1 VYTAGVRQGG
11 KLLLGVALAGG
22 AYAACRAAGASSPAA
37 STALVTALC
46 ASYWITEA
54 LPIPVTSLIP
64 FVAFPLL
71 AVASPKELAGA
82 YGHPLIL
89 LLLGG
94 FILSKAMEQ
103 SGAHRRLAMIMLH
116 LLGGDA
122 GKRLV
127 LGFMVTSALL
137 SMWISNSATTLML
150 LPVALAVLDREQG
163 SETAQQLAGPLL
175 LGIAYAASIGGLG
188 TPIGTP
194 PNVAFMAVYNETF
207 GREVTF
213 LDWMRLGVPATLVL
227 LPIAYW
233 VLTRKLETRGRFD
246 LPEIGRWTSAE
257 RRVLCVFAATAA
269 AWVFRSEPYGGWQ
282 QLLGGAKVDDSTVAL
297 AAVVV
302 MFLVPD
308 GAGKRL
314 LKWETAATIPWGLL
328 LLFAGGLAIAKAF
341 ETSGLSAL
349 LASGLGSA
357 AGWPEIVMIG
367 LVCLVVTF
375 LTEVTSNTATAA
387 LLLPVLAAAAQAT
400 GTEPMKLMIPATLS
414 ASCAFML
421 PVATVPN
428 AVVFGTGRFTTGDM
442 ARHGL
447 WLNLLGAAALTL
459 LCTLLL

>member
-1 VYTAGVRQGG
+1 
-11 KLLLGVALAGG
+11 
-22 AYAACRAAGASSPAA
+22 
-37 STALVTALC
+37 
-46 ASYWITEA
+46 
-54 LPIPVTSLIP
+54 
-64 FVAFPLL
+64 
-71 AVASPKELAGA
+71 
-82 YGHPLIL
+82 
-89 LLLGG
+89 
-94 FILSKAMEQ
+94 
-103 SGAHRRLAMIMLH
+103 
-116 LLGGDA
+116 
-122 GKRLV
+122 
-127 LGFMVTSALL
+127 
-137 SMWISNSATTLML
+137 
-150 LPVALAVLDREQG
+150 
-163 SETAQQLAGPLL
+163 
-175 LGIAYAASIGGLG
+175 
-188 TPIGTP
+188 
-194 PNVAFMAVYNETF
+194 
-207 GREVTF
+207 
-213 LDWMRLGVPATLVL
+213 
-227 LPIAYW
+227 
-233 VLTRKLETRGRFD
+233 
-246 LPEIGRWTSAE
+246 
-257 RRVLCVFAATAA
+257 
-269 AWVFRSEPYGGWQ
+269 VFRSEPYGGWQ
-282 QLLGGAKVDDSTVAL
+282 RLLGGAKVDDSTVAL

-308 GAGKRL
+308 GAGNRL

-400 GTEPMKLMIPATLS
+400 GTEPMRLMIPATLS

-459 LCTLLL
+459 VCTALL